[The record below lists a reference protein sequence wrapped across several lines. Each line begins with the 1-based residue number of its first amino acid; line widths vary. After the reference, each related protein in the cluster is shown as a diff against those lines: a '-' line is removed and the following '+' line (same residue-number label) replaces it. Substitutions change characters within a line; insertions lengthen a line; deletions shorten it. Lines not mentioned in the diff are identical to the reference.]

1 MSTYSK
7 CRHFWLALVLLLPA
21 VESMASASPT
31 ETVMEMTEGTGEITS
46 SSTSDKLE
54 AHQLAAQAE
63 NYYADPTAAIG
74 SELQQQVKQLQQQ
87 HPELST
93 GEAVDFIY
101 ERALK
106 Q

>member
-1 MSTYSK
+1 MSTHNRY
-7 CRHFWLALVLLLPA
+7 RHFWLALILLLPA
-21 VESMASASPT
+21 VEGMASASPT
-31 ETVMEMTEGTGEITS
+31 ETVMELTEGTGEITS
-46 SSTSDKLE
+46 SSTSDRLE
-54 AHQLAAQAE
+54 AQQLAAQAE

-74 SELQQQVKQLQQQ
+74 SELQQQVEQLQQQ
-87 HPELST
+87 RPGLST